1 MLRLGVRLG
10 LLTGIGVALFKLVQ
24 GRRASDFGSPS
35 ADWAPAAPSVP
46 NPNLPKPTPEPELV
60 KPVVLEEILEK
71 RKGPVER
78 TEPEVSA
85 PPAAP
90 VEPVVAPVV
99 GTGES
104 VVKKAAPVK
113 RAAKATDTAPAPAAA
128 QAPAPAPEPAAPVK
142 KAPAAKKAAAPK
154 KVPPA
159 VQDARDLAAA
169 KKAAPVKKAPKK

>member
-78 TEPEVSA
+78 TEPEMSA
-85 PPAAP
+85 PAAAP

-113 RAAKATDTAPAPAAA
+113 RAAKATDTAPAA
-128 QAPAPAPEPAAPVK
+128 APAPEPAAPVK

>member
-113 RAAKATDTAPAPAAA
+113 RAAKATDTAPAA
-128 QAPAPAPEPAAPVK
+128 APAPEPAAPVK

-159 VQDARDLAAA
+159 VQDARVLAAA